1 MVPNLRELKNRSSRK
16 DTNRAVNI
24 WWILKS
30 AKSGE
35 GRDYYRL
42 RCLLKTSED
51 MDAISSLE
59 K

>member
-1 MVPNLRELKNRSSRK
+1 MVPNLRELKINLAGK
-16 DTNRAVNI
+16 TQTAVNI
-24 WWILKS
+24 WGVLKS

-35 GRDYYRL
+35 GRGYYRL